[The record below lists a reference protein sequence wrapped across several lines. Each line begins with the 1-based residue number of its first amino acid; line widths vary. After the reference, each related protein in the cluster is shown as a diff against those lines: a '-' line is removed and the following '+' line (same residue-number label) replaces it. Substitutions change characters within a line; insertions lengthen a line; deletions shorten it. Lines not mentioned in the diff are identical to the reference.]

1 MVAVLSTERAKL
13 IVKPGGW
20 LYDLMVQRPLVF
32 RSSEYP
38 ACTRGH

>member
-20 LYDLMVQRPLVF
+20 LCDL
-32 RSSEYP
+32 RSAYWLPMSGCE
-38 ACTRGH
+38 GSWSVN